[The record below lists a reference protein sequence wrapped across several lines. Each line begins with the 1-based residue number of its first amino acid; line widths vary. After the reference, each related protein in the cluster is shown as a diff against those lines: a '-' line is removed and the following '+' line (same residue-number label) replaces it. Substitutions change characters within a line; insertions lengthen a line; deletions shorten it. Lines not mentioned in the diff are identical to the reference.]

1 MSHRGSLALL
11 LGTLLVAG
19 ACGGSGAT
27 TPPTGG
33 GSAAPTDV
41 ASEAPTDDPSVA
53 PSGTDTASA
62 SPSGTAP
69 GSAEPSMGGDP
80 DDLLAAIQD
89 AGVIR
94 VATDPAY
101 PPQSE
106 LLPDGTFE
114 GFDIAVAEEIADRLG
129 VEVQFETPDFSE
141 VVAGGWAGRF
151 DVSVGSVTVTED
163 RMEVLDFTEPYYY
176 TPAQMTATV
185 ESGITTLEGLAGQVI
200 CVGETTT
207 YQFWLEGT
215 LVLAGG
221 APDPA
226 PVPEGATFTTLSTD
240 TECADAAASGRTEFQ
255 GWLSSST
262 TIATAVEAGD
272 PFVEV
277 GDPVFFEALAVA
289 TDKAGPAHAELQAEL
304 DRIIR
309 EMHEDGTLS
318 SLSEEWFDGLDL
330 TVTE

>member
-1 MSHRGSLALL
+1 MSHPGRFAVLL
-11 LGTLLVAG
+11 SVLLVVG
-19 ACGGSGAT
+19 ACAGPGAT
-27 TPPTGG
+27 TGPTG
-33 GSAAPTDV
+33 AA
-41 ASEAPTDDPSVA
+41 SVA
-53 PSGTDTASA
+53 PSGAASGA
-62 SPSGTAP
+62 PSDGAPSPDDEG
-69 GSAEPSMGGDP
+69 
-80 DDLLAAIQD
+80 DDLLATIQE

-106 LLPDGTFE
+106 LLPDGSFE
-114 GFDIAVAEEIADRLG
+114 GFDIAVATEIAERLD

-141 VVAGGWAGRF
+141 VVAGGWNERF
-151 DVSVGSVTVTED
+151 DISVGSVTVTED

-176 TPAQMTATV
+176 TPAQMTATA
-185 ESGITTLEGLAGQVI
+185 ESGITTLDGLAGQVI

-207 YQFWLEGT
+207 YQFWLEGS

-221 APDPA
+221 SPDPV
-226 PVPEGATFTTLSTD
+226 PVPEGATVTTFSTD

-262 TIATAVEAGD
+262 TVATAIEAGD
-272 PFVEV
+272 PFVAV

-289 TDKAGPAHAELQAEL
+289 TDGAGPAHAELQAEL
-304 DRIIR
+304 DRIVR

-318 SLSEEWFDGLDL
+318 ALSEEWFDGLDL

>member
-1 MSHRGSLALL
+1 MSHPGRLALPFS
-11 LGTLLVAG
+11 TLLVAG
-19 ACGGSGAT
+19 ACGSGGAT
-27 TPPTGG
+27 TPPTSPASVPPAASDGVPSGG
-33 GSAAPTDV
+33 GAPTDGG
-41 ASEAPTDDPSVA
+41 PT
-53 PSGTDTASA
+53 
-62 SPSGTAP
+62 
-69 GSAEPSMGGDP
+69 GGDG
-80 DDLLAAIQD
+80 DDLLAAIQE

-106 LLPDGTFE
+106 LLADGTFE
-114 GFDIAVAEEIADRLG
+114 GFDIAVAEEIAERLG
-129 VEVQFETPDFSE
+129 VEVQFETPNFDE

-176 TPAQMTATV
+176 TPAQMTATE

-207 YQFWLEGT
+207 YQHWLEGT

-221 APDPA
+221 APEPA
-226 PVPEGATFTTLSTD
+226 PVPEGATVTTFSTD

-262 TIATAVEAGD
+262 TVAAALEAGD

-304 DRIIR
+304 DRIMR